1 MSMHPESRVHRQV
14 RRFGFGRTPLR
25 RTVDRVETAI
35 LLVAGLIAVLV
46 VPAAMAVGT
55 AASDASKDAAA
66 QRRAV
71 LTETPAQ
78 TLSDAGSWA
87 GAMPGQTMA
96 PVLVAWTDTAGKSLE
111 GWTYAMLGT
120 KSGSEVTIWL
130 DRSGAIVTPPR
141 QPADSEAIGT
151 LAGSAAAMAA
161 WLTLIGLTRL
171 AVVRLDRRRA
181 RDLDREWERIAP
193 RWRHH
198 ES

>member
-1 MSMHPESRVHRQV
+1 MGMHPESRVQRQV
-14 RRFGFGRTPLR
+14 RRFGFGRNSLR
-25 RTVDRVETAI
+25 RTVDRVESAI

-46 VPAAMAVGT
+46 IPAAMAVGT
-55 AASDASKDAAA
+55 AAADASKEAAA

-96 PVLVAWTDTAGKSLE
+96 PVLVAWTDTAGKSQA
-111 GWTYAMLGT
+111 GWTYEMLGT
-120 KSGSEVTIWL
+120 RSGSEVTIWL
-130 DRSGAIVTPPR
+130 DRSGAIATPPR

-151 LAGSAAAMAA
+151 LAGLTAAMAA

>member
-1 MSMHPESRVHRQV
+1 MGTHPESRVQRQV
-14 RRFGFGRTPLR
+14 RRFGFGRNALR
-25 RTVDRVETAI
+25 RTVDRVESAI

-46 VPAAMAVGT
+46 IPAAMAVGT
-55 AASDASKDAAA
+55 AASDASKESAA

-96 PVLVAWTDTAGKSLE
+96 TVLVAWTDTAGKSLE

-141 QPADSEAIGT
+141 QPADSEAIVDGSSASM
-151 LAGSAAAMAA
+151 LAERGLPSIAA
-161 WLTLIGLTRL
+161 ISPN
-171 AVVRLDRRRA
+171 
-181 RDLDREWERIAP
+181 IAP
-193 RWRHH
+193 GFRSVKTTALPSD
-198 ES
+198 E